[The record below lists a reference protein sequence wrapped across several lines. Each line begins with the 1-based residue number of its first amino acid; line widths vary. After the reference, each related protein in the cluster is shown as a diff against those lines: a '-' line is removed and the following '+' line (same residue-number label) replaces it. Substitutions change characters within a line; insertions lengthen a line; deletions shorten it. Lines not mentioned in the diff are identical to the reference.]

1 MSVYYVGMPHISVPS
16 PCNSIALII
25 ASRHSFHLKK
35 KKKKG
40 LHLGSQVL
48 ALLGSLRS
56 VPIEV
61 FQPKANN

>member
-35 KKKKG
+35 KKEKRFASGIPGPG
-40 LHLGSQVL
+40 LIRILEECPNRGLSAQ
-48 ALLGSLRS
+48 G
-56 VPIEV
+56 
-61 FQPKANN
+61 K